1 MVINETKE
9 QYTLKLVDYFN
20 SIMLEYKDSSDTKSK
35 DFVFKTLMRKNKEII
50 TDLLQQN
57 HSC

>member
-50 TDLLQQN
+50 TELLQQN
-57 HSC
+57 RSC